1 MGDIAITVEN
11 VTKTFKIYREKSQ
24 SAKER
29 LIRIGRNP
37 HEVFKALDDV
47 SFEVREGETFA
58 LLGHN
63 GSGKSTLLK
72 CVAGT
77 LRPSSGRIVA
87 RGRLAAL
94 LELGAGFHP
103 DLTGRE
109 NIYLNGSILGFSA
122 SQIDT
127 IFDDIVAFAELEEF
141 IDNQVKH
148 YSSGMYARLGFAVA
162 INVEPE
168 VLLVDEVLAV
178 GDEAFQRKC
187 IERVKRL
194 QADGRTILLVSHA
207 ADLVRQLADRA
218 AVLDHGH
225 LVEVAEPG
233 EAIRVLRETLE
244 RRGIA
249 SPDLEAE
256 PPPPSSPDRCWR
268 RSRAPNGQGR
278 PPKPV
283 RPCPH
288 RLARWSRSRRWP
300 VSTPPPRPGS

>member
-1 MGDIAITVEN
+1 MGDIAITVEH
-11 VTKTFKIYREKSQ
+11 VTKSFKIYKEKSQ

-29 LIRIGRNP
+29 LIRAGRNP

-47 SFEVREGETFA
+47 SFDVQQGETFA

-109 NIYLNGSILGFSA
+109 NIYLNGSILGFSRI
-122 SQIDT
+122 QIDR

-187 IERVKRL
+187 IERVKKL

-218 AVLDHGH
+218 AVLDHGR

-249 SPDLEAE
+249 APDLEAE
-256 PPPPSSPDRCWR
+256 PPAPGLIPTSMRGRVSPP
-268 RSRAPNGQGR
+268 
-278 PPKPV
+278 
-283 RPCPH
+283 
-288 RLARWSRSRRWP
+288 
-300 VSTPPPRPGS
+300 